1 MSIVCKCTNIN
12 GFFGVDFRLFSLFFV
27 LRLLVSCPSG
37 LAAVVANVFDP
48 CKRLACFKIVRV
60 NVMRVCF
67 ALERDIAIC
76 CACVAV
82 FKQQAKPPAKI
93 KRPLKEEKAL
103 DLLPKMDRLMLPQS
117 C

>member
-1 MSIVCKCTNIN
+1 MSIVCKCTNFN
-12 GFFGVDFRLFSLFFV
+12 NFFGVDFRLFSLFFV

-48 CKRLACFKIVRV
+48 CKRLAGFEVVRV
-60 NVMRVCF
+60 DVVCIAF

-76 CACVAV
+76 CACIAV

-93 KRPLKEEKAL
+93 KRPLERKKAL
-103 DLLPKMDRLMLPQS
+103 DLLPEMNRLMLPQS